1 LKLNSTHQLL
11 FYADEVNILGGSIQ
25 TIKKSTEAL
34 VVTNKKDGL
43 EVNGDKSKYIVMSR
57 D

>member
-34 VVTNKKDGL
+34 VVTNKKNGL

>member
-1 LKLNSTHQLL
+1 MKLNSTHQLL

>member
-1 LKLNSTHQLL
+1 MKLNSTHQLL

-34 VVTNKKDGL
+34 VVTNKKNGL